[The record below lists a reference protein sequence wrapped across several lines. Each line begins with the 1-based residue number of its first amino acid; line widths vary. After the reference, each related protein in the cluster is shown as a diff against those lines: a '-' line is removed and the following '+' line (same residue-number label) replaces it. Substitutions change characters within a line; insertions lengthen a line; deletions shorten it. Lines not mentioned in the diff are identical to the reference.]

1 MDEIKEQVLNVLT
14 MMWQRKWWALGGIWA
29 VGIIG
34 WIIVASIPNVY
45 ESKAR
50 IYVDTETLL
59 KPLLQ
64 GLSAESDVKSQ
75 ALLMQSTLLTRPN
88 IERVIRDTDLN
99 LEITDDK
106 SMETLVLALM
116 KNVKIMSNGDNL
128 FEISYRN
135 ADAKLSQKIVQAF
148 LNIFVENNLGDNR
161 IDSQNA
167 RGFIEAQLKQYQDK
181 IQEIEKKIADFKGR
195 NAIYIGNQ
203 TYSTQLD
210 QTRTDFQTIT
220 AELGNLK
227 AALADMQEQEKTLP
241 PFVNGSGTGDQK
253 SGPRG
258 TLASLE
264 DRIHQTEESLDQLML
279 QYTPEH
285 PDVVST
291 TRILKKLKEEHKDIV
306 DKVSRGEIDDSII
319 VEQVPNPVIDEIR
332 KKIAE
337 QQTAIAVK
345 ENDLNRLTGQLEQ
358 LQKVSIE
365 APQVEAEY
373 SDLVRDLGLYEKN
386 YQDLLAKRES
396 VAIGQAAVATQT
408 NQFRIIDP
416 PTVPLTPVAPLR
428 FALYLAVILVAIGGG
443 GLVSYLKVELENTF
457 VSLAQLREE
466 YAQLVIGSVS
476 MLDLHHEQVD
486 EKKMQIVFV
495 ALCILFLLISLILS
509 ATGAHFPHDVAK
521 G

>member
-14 MMWQRKWWALGGIWA
+14 MMWQRKWWALAGIWA

-106 SMETLVLALM
+106 SMENLVLALM

-181 IQEIEKKIADFKGR
+181 IQEIEKKIADFKGK

-210 QTRTDFQTIT
+210 QTRTDIQTIT

-227 AALADMQEQEKTLP
+227 AGLADMQEQEKTLP
-241 PFVNGSGTGDQK
+241 PFVNGSGGDQK

-291 TRILKKLKEEHKDIV
+291 NRILKKMKEEHKDIV

-332 KKIAE
+332 KKIAD
-337 QQTAIAVK
+337 QQTTIAVK

-443 GLVSYLKVELENTF
+443 GLVSYLKVELEDTF
-457 VSLAQLREE
+457 VSLTQLREE
-466 YAQLVIGSVS
+466 YSQLVIGSVS
-476 MLDLHHEQVD
+476 MLDLHHEEVD
-486 EKKMQIVFV
+486 EKKMRIIFV
-495 ALCILFLLISLILS
+495 GLCILFLVISLILS
-509 ATGAHFPHDVAK
+509 ATGAHFPHDIAK